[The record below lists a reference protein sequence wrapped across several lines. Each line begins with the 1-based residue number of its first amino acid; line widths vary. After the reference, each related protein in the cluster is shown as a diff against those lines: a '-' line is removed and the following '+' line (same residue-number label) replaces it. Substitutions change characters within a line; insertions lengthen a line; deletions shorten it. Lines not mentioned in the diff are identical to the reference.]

1 MATVHLPFEKRI
13 RKITRNHDRMNGA
26 GVIYSV
32 NHDGLIIARP
42 RRRRASFPLRGVLL
56 VIAAGF
62 AFKGF
67 LLADLGPA
75 TYGDRISASQS
86 GTLIEQGSAWLMQV
100 DPVTVWV
107 AEQINAFLR

>member
-1 MATVHLPFEKRI
+1 VATVHLPFEKRI
-13 RKITRNHDRMNGA
+13 RKITRNHDR
-26 GVIYSV
+26 
-32 NHDGLIIARP
+32 LIIARP
-42 RRRRASFPLRGVLL
+42 RRRSASVPLRGVLL

-67 LLADLGPA
+67 LHADLGQA

-86 GTLIEQGSAWLMQV
+86 GTLIEKGGAWLMQV

-107 AEQINAFLR
+107 AEQINTFLH